1 MVPTTSRWSHTNCY
15 LGIGMI
21 QSLLSQACNFL
32 IDFIKK
38 FKVKWGEGQETLIK
52 KKKIAMMQQSPVTFP
67 NSDFRIKLPRNRLT
81 YVNKLIS

>member
-1 MVPTTSRWSHTNCY
+1 
-15 LGIGMI
+15 MI

-32 IDFIKK
+32 IDFIKN

-52 KKKIAMMQQSPVTFP
+52 KKNSHDAAVSCDISKH
-67 NSDFRIKLPRNRLT
+67 SDFRIKLPRNRLT

>member
-32 IDFIKK
+32 IDFIKN

-52 KKKIAMMQQSPVTFP
+52 KK
-67 NSDFRIKLPRNRLT
+67 NSHDAA
-81 YVNKLIS
+81 VSCDISKQ